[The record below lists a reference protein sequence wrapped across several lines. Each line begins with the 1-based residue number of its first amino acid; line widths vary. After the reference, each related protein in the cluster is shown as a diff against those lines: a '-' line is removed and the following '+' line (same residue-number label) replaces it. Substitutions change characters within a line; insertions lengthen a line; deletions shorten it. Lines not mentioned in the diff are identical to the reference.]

1 MLTRIQALNYR
12 CFNHIDQSLGNFQVL
27 VGANGVGK
35 STFLDV
41 ICFLGELVRQPRGGL
56 QAALNGR
63 SASFEDLLFEKK
75 EGFFELAIEA
85 EIPEKIASESR
96 VLGHSGIVRL
106 EVRIGFTNTNRSQIG
121 VLSER
126 LVIRRSVAAGSWIRR
141 DVRRQDGTIP
151 ERNDRTIMEA
161 ADFSLIDDPEQAF
174 SVVSMGKDI
183 ALYQFE
189 GIGDVH
195 TPASYRFDLGN
206 GNSALA
212 NLPEDSI
219 RFPVATWFRGFLA
232 ESVVNLVLEPEK
244 LRRPAPV
251 GYSAGLNPNG
261 ANLPFII
268 ASFSEEFPD
277 QYADWVAHLHV
288 ALPDLASIRTIERP
302 EDRHR
307 YLVVEYTDGRVV
319 PSWLVSDGTLRL
331 IGLTLPAYAMD
342 HGGIFLI
349 EEPEN
354 GIHPLAIEIVMQSL
368 NSMYESQVIVTT
380 HSPAILSL
388 TSPENIL
395 CFSKS
400 SESGTTVVRGDLHPR
415 MSAWKGTVDPGMLL
429 ASGILG

>member
-189 GIGDVH
+189 GIGPQSAVRVD
-195 TPASYRFDLGN
+195 DLHSVGVVGN
-206 GNSALA
+206 PG
-212 NLPEDSI
+212 
-219 RFPVATWFRGFLA
+219 
-232 ESVVNLVLEPEK
+232 
-244 LRRPAPV
+244 
-251 GYSAGLNPNG
+251 
-261 ANLPFII
+261 
-268 ASFSEEFPD
+268 
-277 QYADWVAHLHV
+277 
-288 ALPDLASIRTIERP
+288 
-302 EDRHR
+302 
-307 YLVVEYTDGRVV
+307 
-319 PSWLVSDGTLRL
+319 
-331 IGLTLPAYAMD
+331 
-342 HGGIFLI
+342 
-349 EEPEN
+349 
-354 GIHPLAIEIVMQSL
+354 
-368 NSMYESQVIVTT
+368 
-380 HSPAILSL
+380 SL
-388 TSPENIL
+388 TVRKGWPEQD
-395 CFSKS
+395 
-400 SESGTTVVRGDLHPR
+400 EGPVRTGP
-415 MSAWKGTVDPGMLL
+415 S
-429 ASGILG
+429 I